1 MGKFLLGLAT
11 GLLLVFLTVVLIFF
25 AAWRFRDRP
34 PDIADN
40 SVLVLRLQ
48 GEIPEKP
55 PVEMPA
61 FLGGDGPRLTV
72 TGFWMT
78 LRKAAADTH
87 IKAVVL
93 EPERLAAGWAKLEE
107 MRSDLRWAAVDRHR
121 LLDDAAQGRRGYAY
135 QSRGAGAGK
144 ACGRLGEAGRDAGGS
159 RPIPQV
165 GQAGLRIP
173 ADAGNARILP
183 GHGGRSHLP
192 GRFGPGDGEGAASG
206 ADVLQEDLGQAGR
219 GGGSGARGQVQ
230 RLWRYVHALRYERR
244 NPRRDEPPG
253 GRPLRQPGGEDCG
266 GTEEDAGRSQEH
278 DRSGPVHGHA
288 GAKGRPGG
296 RAEVRRR
303 DVGRAERPAENGRTP
318 QGGAGRLPEG
328 AAGGGGAGRQEP
340 DRAGGGGRRN
350 RAR

>member
-107 MRSDLRWAAVDRHR
+107 MRADPDQFRKSGKPV
-121 LLDDAAQGRRGYAY
+121 YAY
-135 QSRGAGAGK
+135 
-144 ACGRLGEAGRDAGGS
+144 L
-159 RPIPQV
+159 
-165 GQAGLRIP
+165 
-173 ADAGNARILP
+173 
-183 GHGGRSHLP
+183 
-192 GRFGPGDGEGAASG
+192 
-206 ADVLQEDLGQAGR
+206 
-219 GGGSGARGQVQ
+219 
-230 RLWRYVHALRYERR
+230 
-244 NPRRDEPPG
+244 
-253 GRPLRQPGGEDCG
+253 
-266 GTEEDAGRSQEH
+266 
-278 DRSGPVHGHA
+278 
-288 GAKGRPGG
+288 
-296 RAEVRRR
+296 
-303 DVGRAERPAENGRTP
+303 RTP
-318 QGGAGRLPEG
+318 GTREYRSEEHTSELQSLRHLVC
-328 AAGGGGAGRQEP
+328 R
-340 DRAGGGGRRN
+340 
-350 RAR
+350 